1 MDTTQDKIQGLLLEK
16 DHKKKKSRSLWSDGF
31 HRLIKDRLA
40 LAALVIVGLYAL
52 VAFLSSVGLLA
63 NGWEKE
69 VGSSYQA
76 PSWNCLFGTDIFGRS
91 VLAKTIK
98 GAEVA
103 MSVGLVVGLVSIVI
117 GVLLGAIG
125 GYFGGKIDEFIVWFY
140 TTLSSI
146 PNIMLLIS
154 ITFILG
160 KGIVS
165 VYIALGA
172 TYWVSL
178 CRLIRAEVIRHKDRE
193 YVQAAGA
200 IGAGHARKLFLHI
213 LPNVVH
219 IIIIQFSLL
228 FQVAIKSEVILS
240 YLGLGVQGRPSW
252 GTMIDDA
259 KLELARGVWWQL
271 TAATAAMFLVVLAF
285 NILGDALRDA
295 LDPKLKG
302 K

>member
-1 MDTTQDKIQGLLLEK
+1 METTQGRIKGLVLEDKKQE
-16 DHKKKKSRSLWSDGF
+16 KKSSLWLDAGS
-31 HRLIKDRLA
+31 RLIKDKVALLA
-40 LAALVIVGLYAL
+40 LLIVGFYTIMAI
-52 VAFLSSVGLLA
+52 LSSMGILA
-63 NGWEKE
+63 SGWERE
-69 VGSSYQA
+69 VGESYQA
-76 PSWNCLFGTDIFGRS
+76 PSWEHFFGTDIFGRS
-91 VLAKTIK
+91 VMDKVIK

-103 MSVGLVVGLVSIVI
+103 MSVGFVVGLTSVVI
-117 GVLLGAIG
+117 GVFLGAIA
-125 GYFGGKIDEFIVWFY
+125 GYYGGKIDELIVWFY

-160 KGIVS
+160 KGILS
-165 VYIALGA
+165 LYIALGA

-193 YVQAAGA
+193 YVQAASA
-200 IGAGHARKLFLHI
+200 IGSGHFRKLFIHI
-213 LPNVVH
+213 LPNVMH
-219 IIIIQFSLL
+219 IVIIQFSLL

-252 GTMIDDA
+252 GTMIDDS

-271 TAATAAMFLVVLAF
+271 GGATLAMFVIVLAF

>member
-1 MDTTQDKIQGLLLEK
+1 METTQDNIQGLILKPKE
-16 DHKKKKSRSLWSDGF
+16 KKKSSSLWSDAF

-40 LAALVIVGLYAL
+40 LMALIIVGLYGLMAI
-52 VAFLSSVGLLA
+52 LSSMGVVAGR
-63 NGWEKE
+63 WDQE
-69 VGSSYQA
+69 VGASYQA
-76 PSWNCLFGTDIFGRS
+76 PSWDYLFGTDIFGRS
-91 VLAKTIK
+91 VLAKTVK
-98 GAEVA
+98 AAEVA
-103 MSVGLVVGLVSIVI
+103 MSVGLVVGLVSILI
-117 GVLLGAIG
+117 GVFLGAVA
-125 GYFGGKIDEFIVWFY
+125 GYYGGKIDELIVWFY

-160 KGIVS
+160 KGILS

-178 CRLIRAEVIRHKDRE
+178 CRLIRAEVMRHKDRE
-193 YVQAAGA
+193 YVHAAAA
-200 IGAGHARKLFLHI
+200 IGSGHFRKLFFHI

-271 TAATAAMFLVVLAF
+271 AAATLAMFLVVLAF